1 MVTLDESW
9 FSLNLDHELTWLQP
23 DEEIL
28 ERERDTV
35 QSEKQ

>member
-9 FSLNLDHELTWLQP
+9 SSLNLDHEMIWLQP

-28 ERERDTV
+28 ERERHTV